1 MILMKKIFLFFVL
14 MVNLTALQ
22 AQKNTAD
29 SIRILLNREQADTN
43 RVKFMWQLADACS
56 IYAPDSAFILS
67 QQALFLARQIHY
79 LEGESRSLGIIAN
92 AFIKIGNYPK
102 ALEYYL
108 QKLKIE
114 EKRHNARNLASVI
127 LNIGIVYVYQEE
139 YRNALVYY
147 YKADAIIK
155 KNNLQDVKYFIALN
169 LGDVYDRLNKT
180 DSAFIYF
187 KRSLALAIP
196 LGNKDLIGA
205 SMVGL
210 GHSYLKMGVYD
221 LSKIFYKDALV
232 NLEAEADE
240 DLMCEAA
247 LGLAKLYDKIGL
259 HDSAT
264 YFADFSLKLARKD
277 GFQSRQLDAVEFLTM
292 HYKKINNQDSAYTYL
307 VYVQGLKD
315 SISSKER
322 VRQSQ
327 VLSSN
332 EQVRQL
338 ERAEAAKAAA
348 KERSKQLQL
357 LFIGIFI
364 PGLFLITLFLSRIT
378 INVRVIKSAGIISL
392 LIFFEYLTILLHPRV
407 VELANHIPVIELII
421 FVVIAALLLPAH
433 HKIEHWLIEKL
444 TRRHQIKETG
454 IKIITS
460 KLTIKKPSW

>member
-1 MILMKKIFLFFVL
+1 MKKIFLFFVL
-14 MVNLTALQ
+14 ICNFTAVQ

-29 SIRILLNREQADTN
+29 SIRILLNREKADTN
-43 RVKFMWQLADACS
+43 RVKFMWQLADASS
-56 IYAPDSAFILS
+56 IYDPDSAFILS
-67 QQALFLARQIHY
+67 QQALYLARQIKY

-114 EKRHNARNLASVI
+114 EKRHNARNLASVTI
-127 LNIGIVYVYQEE
+127 NIGIVYTYQEE
-139 YRNALVYY
+139 YKNALVYY
-147 YKADAIIK
+147 YRADAIIK

-180 DSAFIYF
+180 DSAFMYF

-196 LGNKDLIGA
+196 LGDKDLIGA

-210 GHSYLKMGVYD
+210 GHSYSKMGVYD
-221 LSKIFYKDALV
+221 LSKQFYKDALA
-232 NLEAEADE
+232 NLQAEADE

-247 LGLAKLYDKIGL
+247 LGLAKLYDKINL

-307 VYVQGLKD
+307 EYVQALKD

-364 PGLFLITLFLSRIT
+364 PGLFLITLFLSRIK

-421 FVVIAALLLPAH
+421 FVIIAALLLPAH
-433 HKIEHWLIEKL
+433 HKIEHWLIAKL
-444 TRRHQIKETG
+444 TRRHQIKEGG
-454 IKIITS
+454 IKITTT

>member
-1 MILMKKIFLFFVL
+1 MKKIFLVFIL
-14 MVNLTALQ
+14 MYCLTVVQ
-22 AQKNTAD
+22 AQKNKAD
-29 SIRILLNREQADTN
+29 SIRILLNKELADTN
-43 RVKFMWQLADACS
+43 RVKFMWQLADAS
-56 IYAPDSAFILS
+56 SLYNPDSAFILS
-67 QQALFLARQIHY
+67 QQALFLARQIKY

-114 EKRHNARNLASVI
+114 EKRNNPRNLASVTI
-127 LNIGIVYVYQEE
+127 NIGIVYVYQEE
-139 YRNALVYY
+139 YKKALVYY
-147 YKADAIIK
+147 YKADSIIK
-155 KNNLQDVKYFIALN
+155 KNNLEDVKYFIALN
-169 LGDVYDRLNKT
+169 MGDVYDRLNKT
-180 DSAFIYF
+180 DSAFIFF

-196 LGNKDLIGA
+196 RGDKDLIGA

-221 LSKIFYKDALV
+221 LSKQFYNAALI

-247 LGLAKLYDKIGL
+247 LGLANLFDKINQ

-264 YFADFSLKLARKD
+264 YFANFSLKLARKD

-292 HYKKINNQDSAYTYL
+292 HYKKINNKDSAYTYL
-307 VYVQGLKD
+307 EYVQELKD
-315 SISSKER
+315 SVSSKER

-338 ERAEAAKAAA
+338 ELTEAVKAAA

-364 PGLFLITLFLSRIT
+364 PGLFLITLFLSRIK

-407 VELANHIPVIELII
+407 VEMANHTPIFELII
-421 FVVIAALLLPAH
+421 FVIIAALLLPAH
-433 HKIEHWLIEKL
+433 HKVEHWLIGKL
-444 TRRHQIKETG
+444 TRRHQVKEG
-454 IKIITS
+454 HFKITTI